1 MASSIPIAEAV
12 AALIKKTNKMEQD
25 IQGLSSRVDALEN
38 SNSGMQQ
45 EIDGL
50 NSRVDALENLN
61 SRVDALENSNS
72 GMQQEIDDLNS
83 RVDALAN
90 CQSNT
95 TSPTTGIIKEY
106 QAEYTE
112 TLGEYTETFGD
123 FLLNNGGDEYL
134 YRVLANYPAFVVG
147 DVIIDF
153 VPLFKNRNFYKQIGS
168 ETEEFF
174 SHNLERLAD
183 EIYTRNAIRIN
194 AYLAQADRFTQ
205 RSIDDTDTTTDY
217 AYLNPVDAPA
227 VINNQAKLAG
237 ATKRTSDFKVWLG
250 GNKSNAE
257 LVKEIA
263 DLYALYNDMLD
274 SFDILF
280 LGVH

>member
-1 MASSIPIAEAV
+1 MANSPSLADAIAAQQKE
-12 AALIKKTNKMEQD
+12 IKKMK
-25 IQGLSSRVDALEN
+25 
-38 SNSGMQQ
+38 Q

-50 NSRVDALENLN
+50 NSRVDALG
-61 SRVDALENSNS
+61 NSNS

-123 FLLNNGGDEYL
+123 FLLNNGGDGYL

-147 DVIIDF
+147 EVTIDF
-153 VPLFKNRNFYKQIGS
+153 VTLFKNRNFYKQIGS

-174 SHNLERLAD
+174 AHNLERLAD

-194 AYLAQADRFTQ
+194 AYLAQADKFTQ

>member
-1 MASSIPIAEAV
+1 M
-12 AALIKKTNKMEQD
+12 
-25 IQGLSSRVDALEN
+25 G
-38 SNSGMQQ
+38 
-45 EIDGL
+45 
-50 NSRVDALENLN
+50 
-61 SRVDALENSNS
+61 
-72 GMQQEIDDLNS
+72 
-83 RVDALAN
+83 
-90 CQSNT
+90 
-95 TSPTTGIIKEY
+95 EY
-106 QAEYTE
+106 PA
-112 TLGEYTETFGD
+112 EYTETFGD
-123 FLLNNGGDEYL
+123 FLLNNAGDEQ
-134 YRVLANYPAFVVG
+134 VKKVIANHPAPLLGEVT
-147 DVIIDF
+147 IDF

-168 ETEEFF
+168 ETEEYFA
-174 SHNLERLAD
+174 HNLERLAD

-194 AYLAQADRFTQ
+194 AYLAQADKFTQ

>member
-1 MASSIPIAEAV
+1 MAGGTSIADAIAK
-12 AALIKKTNKMEQD
+12 ALKKMQQEID
-25 IQGLSSRVDALEN
+25 GLNSRVDALEN

-50 NSRVDALENLN
+50 NSRVDALEN
-61 SRVDALENSNS
+61 SNPGS
-72 GMQQEIDDLNS
+72 TTTPPGMI
-83 RVDALAN
+83 
-90 CQSNT
+90 
-95 TSPTTGIIKEY
+95 GEY
-106 QAEYTE
+106 QAEYSE
-112 TLGEYTETFGD
+112 TFGEYTETFGD
-123 FLLNNGGDEYL
+123 FLLNNGGDDYL
-134 YRVLANYPAFVVG
+134 KRVLANYPAFVVG
-147 DVIIDF
+147 DVTIDF
-153 VPLFKNRNFYKQIGS
+153 VPLFKNRNFYKEIGS
-168 ETEEFF
+168 ETEELFK
-174 SHNLERLAD
+174 HNLERLAD
-183 EIYTRNAIRIN
+183 EVYTRNAIQIN
-194 AYLAQADRFTQ
+194 AYLAQADKFTQ

-217 AYLNPVDAPA
+217 AYLNPADAPA

-237 ATKRTSDFKVWLG
+237 ATKSTSDFKVWLG

>member
-1 MASSIPIAEAV
+1 MAGSISLAEVIAKLKKEV
-12 AALIKKTNKMEQD
+12 DALTT
-25 IQGLSSRVDALEN
+25 RVDALEN

-45 EIDGL
+45 EI
-50 NSRVDALENLN
+50 NNLN
-61 SRVDALENSNS
+61 SRVDALENSNPGS
-72 GMQQEIDDLNS
+72 TTPPPGMI
-83 RVDALAN
+83 
-90 CQSNT
+90 
-95 TSPTTGIIKEY
+95 GEY

-112 TLGEYTETFGD
+112 TFGEYTETFGD

-134 YRVLANYPAFVVG
+134 KKVLANYPAFVVG
-147 DVIIDF
+147 EVTIDF
-153 VPLFKNRNFYKQIGS
+153 VPLFKNRNLYKQIGS

-174 SHNLERLAD
+174 AHNLERLAD
-183 EIYTRNAIRIN
+183 EVYTRNAIQIN
-194 AYLAQADRFTQ
+194 AYLAQADTFTQ
-205 RSIDDTDTTTDY
+205 RSIDDIDTTTDY

-237 ATKRTSDFKVWLG
+237 ATKRTSEFKVWLG

-280 LGVH
+280 MGVH

>member
-1 MASSIPIAEAV
+1 MAGNTSIADAIA
-12 AALIKKTNKMEQD
+12 K
-25 IQGLSSRVDALEN
+25 ALEKMKKDIE
-38 SNSGMQQ
+38 G
-45 EIDGL
+45 
-50 NSRVDALENLN
+50 LN

-90 CQSNT
+90 CHCQSNT
-95 TSPTTGIIKEY
+95 TSPTTGIIEGY

-112 TLGEYTETFGD
+112 TFGEYTETFGD

-147 DVIIDF
+147 DVTIDF

-174 SHNLERLAD
+174 AHNLERLAD
-183 EIYTRNAIRIN
+183 EVYTRNAIRIN
-194 AYLAQADRFTQ
+194 AYLAQADTFTQ
-205 RSIDDTDTTTDY
+205 RSIDDTDTTTDF
-217 AYLNPVDAPA
+217 AYLNPIDAPA

-263 DLYALYNDMLD
+263 DLYALYNDMLN

>member
-1 MASSIPIAEAV
+1 MAGSIALAEEIAKLKKEV
-12 AALIKKTNKMEQD
+12 DALTT
-25 IQGLSSRVDALEN
+25 RVDALEN

-45 EIDGL
+45 EI
-50 NSRVDALENLN
+50 NNLN
-61 SRVDALENSNS
+61 SRVDALENSNPGS
-72 GMQQEIDDLNS
+72 TTPPPGMI
-83 RVDALAN
+83 
-90 CQSNT
+90 
-95 TSPTTGIIKEY
+95 GEY

-112 TLGEYTETFGD
+112 TFGEYTETFGD

-134 YRVLANYPAFVVG
+134 KKVLANYPAFVVG
-147 DVIIDF
+147 EVTIDF
-153 VPLFKNRNFYKQIGS
+153 VPLFKNRNLYKQIGS

-174 SHNLERLAD
+174 AHNLERLAD
-183 EIYTRNAIRIN
+183 EVYTRNAIQIN
-194 AYLAQADRFTQ
+194 AYLAQADTFTQ
-205 RSIDDTDTTTDY
+205 RSIDDIDTTTDY

-237 ATKRTSDFKVWLG
+237 ATKRTSEFKVWLG

-280 LGVH
+280 MGVH